1 MKKKSLIKN
10 FIQTPFLS
18 FVFLFLL
25 VPALSLGQI
34 AGWSPASLTA
44 YGPSPWSSTTT
55 NANLTVGGLTRG
67 SGVGISG
74 TAAAAAWGG
83 TMSTANLTTSASA
96 ITSNQFVTFSL
107 KPNTNYVTSL
117 STFDLN
123 YRRSASGP
131 ASGLLQYAINAGSY
145 VDIATL
151 SFTSTSSSGASITQV
166 SLSSITALQSVPA
179 TSILNFRIVLYG
191 NTTVN
196 GTWYVYNTGMSI
208 GGNVVASSPTI
219 SSTGTLSSL
228 STTYGTASAYGT
240 FNVSGTNMTAGISIN
255 PPAGFEVSTTNDF
268 SSNVGSN
275 GSPISVGFSGTIPS
289 TPIYIRLIAT
299 DGVGNY
305 NGNIVLSSSG
315 ATNVNVATNATNTV
329 SQKGLT
335 ISGLTANDKTFDNT
349 TTATLSG
356 TAVLNGVLAGDTS
369 NVTLG
374 GTQLLILMTLL

>member
-1 MKKKSLIKN
+1 MS
-10 FIQTPFLS
+10 
-18 FVFLFLL
+18 
-25 VPALSLGQI
+25 A
-34 AGWSPASLTA
+34 WSQQH
-44 YGPSPWSSTTT
+44 
-55 NANLTVGGLTRG
+55 RQQ
-67 SGVGISG
+67 
-74 TAAAAAWGG
+74 
-83 TMSTANLTTSASA
+83 
-96 ITSNQFVTFSL
+96 NQ
-107 KPNTNYVTSL
+107 K
-117 STFDLN
+117 
-123 YRRSASGP
+123 
-131 ASGLLQYAINAGSY
+131 Q
-145 VDIATL
+145 
-151 SFTSTSSSGASITQV
+151 TSSEHHSTNQTIHGA
-166 SLSSITALQSVPA
+166 
-179 TSILNFRIVLYG
+179 
-191 NTTVN
+191 
-196 GTWYVYNTGMSI
+196 TWYVYNTGMSI